1 MTWYIKEPK
10 KKLLYEERL
19 ERLRKLLKVPAPDII
34 LVEESYMV
42 VQAAAGSH
50 WAVIRKALS
59 AIRTDLGFIFVR
71 VPLWRVRCT
80 VWCLVHHATAHD
92 YWEMKNDLRNREF
105 EKENIC

>member
-10 KKLLYEERL
+10 EKLLYEERL
-19 ERLRKLLKVPAPDII
+19 ERLRKLLKVPAPDVI
-34 LVEESYMV
+34 LVEGAYMV

-59 AIRTDLGFIFVR
+59 SIRTDWGFLLR
-71 VPLWRVRCT
+71 VPLWRFRCNL
-80 VWCLVHHATAHD
+80 WCLVNHATAHD
-92 YWEMKNDLRNREF
+92 YWEMKNIERKREF